1 MTLDA
6 SPPLV
11 GAAAMERRAS
21 DVIRDDHGVLHGD
34 RFGEIAREMIR
45 WSETWTTAPP
55 GDRWDVALV
64 TPQTGE
70 ALAAVTGL
78 AVAGWAVGVVDPGW
92 TPAEQQAAVHQ
103 LDPSAVVVPA
113 DQGVT
118 GQRLV
123 VAGWRPVM
131 HPNGAWIAL
140 LPPGREGGCVP
151 PAPTPD
157 TAFYVGFTSGSTGR
171 PKAFARSHR
180 SWRESFRGLDEL
192 VRITERDLVAIPG
205 SVSSSHFLFGALHAL
220 DHGADLDLRTV
231 PGTRPWAGAPAPDVV
246 YVVPSLLTRMLDS
259 CDGRERS
266 PRYLMCAGARLE
278 PEVIGRA
285 SWTWPNAGLVEYY
298 GASELS
304 FVTIRCPGDGAP
316 VESVGRAFPG
326 VEVTVR
332 DDDDRPVAPGVT
344 GRVFARGPLTFSGYR
359 GAVPVSAARR
369 ADDGAWT
376 VGDSGHLDEN
386 GYLYVAGRGS
396 ALIITGGMNVQP
408 EEVEGVLAAAPGVH
422 EAVVVG
428 VPDAQWGEIVVAVL
442 TTGTGVDL
450 RREDLRSL
458 VAERLAAGKRP
469 RRYLAHSAPLPLLPS
484 GKADRIAIRESVLE
498 GVLDE
503 IR

>member
-45 WSETWTTAPP
+45 WSETWTTAPT

-92 TPAEQQAAVHQ
+92 PPAEQQAAVHQ

-123 VAGWRPVM
+123 VAGWRPVL

-140 LPPGREGGCVP
+140 LPPGREGGCAP
-151 PAPTPD
+151 PAPTSD
-157 TAFYVGFTSGSTGR
+157 TDFYVGFTSGST
-171 PKAFARSHR
+171 
-180 SWRESFRGLDEL
+180 
-192 VRITERDLVAIPG
+192 
-205 SVSSSHFLFGALHAL
+205 
-220 DHGADLDLRTV
+220 
-231 PGTRPWAGAPAPDVV
+231 
-246 YVVPSLLTRMLDS
+246 
-259 CDGRERS
+259 
-266 PRYLMCAGARLE
+266 
-278 PEVIGRA
+278 EVIGRA
-285 SWTWPNAGLVEYY
+285 SGTWPNAGRVEYY
-298 GASELS
+298 GASERA

-326 VEVTVR
+326 VEGTVR

-359 GAVPVSAARR
+359 GAVPVAAARR

-376 VGDSGHLDEN
+376 GGDSGHLDEN

-396 ALIITGGMNVQP
+396 ALIITWRMNVQP

-442 TTGTGVDL
+442 TTGTGVAL

-484 GKADRIAIRESVLE
+484 GKGDRIAIRESVLE